1 MLNKRERGGKVY
13 NIKIS
18 ERETRGGNVVRLL
31 GNSTS
36 RDCFIKEKFD
46 ILINRKE
53 ANEREK
59 ELGEIQKFPGLY
71 GDVKSRGCAHRISAM
86 LQT

>member
-1 MLNKRERGGKVY
+1 VY

-36 RDCFIKEKFD
+36 RDCFIKEKLD

-59 ELGEIQKFPGLY
+59 ELGEIQKLPSPY
-71 GDVKSRGCAHRISAM
+71 GNVKSRGCALRISAM

>member
-1 MLNKRERGGKVY
+1 VGGEVY

-18 ERETRGGNVVRLL
+18 VRETRGGNVVRLL

-36 RDCFIKEKFD
+36 RDCFIREKFD
-46 ILINRKE
+46 MPINRKE

-59 ELGEIQKFPGLY
+59 ELGEIPKLPGPY
-71 GDVKSRGCAHRISAM
+71 GNVESCGCAHRTSAV